1 MNSKL
6 ILGGGVVNLLI
17 TIMHVSL
24 GLGLSS
30 SGMLS
35 CLSLDN
41 QATMH
46 ILNIHVAYTCLIF
59 AYISLFHRKDLLTT
73 GVGRAMTAAIGIFWV
88 LRAANQVIFY
98 GLFAPGT
105 LFWVIFCLLVGLL
118 YLVPTVWNRTAIRV
132 VPAS

>member
-1 MNSKL
+1 MKR
-6 ILGGGVVNLLI
+6 ILLFAGG
-17 TIMHVSL
+17 
-24 GLGLSS
+24 
-30 SGMLS
+30 
-35 CLSLDN
+35 
-41 QATMH
+41 
-46 ILNIHVAYTCLIF
+46 
-59 AYISLFHRKDLLTT
+59 LLTGLMT
-73 GVGRAMTAAIGIFWV
+73 MTAAIGIFWV